1 MFSVAAAS
9 TKHMTET
16 TEPTFATPRADLIFE
31 APPDSAAFDAVRKT
45 VVRRLRADYTDV
57 IHGPVRQ
64 SVRLNS
70 VEVTGSR
77 SWDVRGVF
85 DVADPFRFETEVD
98 GGSAAREAVLD
109 HVFSYIDDTYPA
121 VDADGITVDCVSIR
135 PAAWFVDA
143 AVPAAADR

>member
-9 TKHMTET
+9 TKRMTET
-16 TEPTFATPRADLIFE
+16 SEPGYAGSRADLIFE
-31 APPDSAAFDAVRKT
+31 VPPDPTAFDTVRKT

-64 SVRLNS
+64 SVRLDS
-70 VEVTGSR
+70 VEVTASR

-85 DVADPFRFETEVD
+85 DVADPFRFEAEVD
-98 GGSAAREAVLD
+98 GASDAREAVLD
-109 HVFSYIDDTYPA
+109 HVFAYIDDTYPA
-121 VDADGITVDCVSIR
+121 VDADGVTVDCVSIR